1 MAKKPQTVFK
11 LISHQDERFKH
22 LLLQAKALTE
32 IKIIINQVI
41 DYQIAEHTEVAK
53 IHNGQLTLICDSSV
67 WATRLRY
74 MEPQIVTKLK
84 QYSSLKSIHKI
95 EIKVRPLSA
104 HRLSPTNKPRR
115 QVNLSAN
122 AARQIVND
130 AEAISDPILQNAL
143 KKLARHAKS

>member
-1 MAKKPQTVFK
+1 MGRKPQTLFK
-11 LISHQDERFKH
+11 LISHQDERFNH

-53 IHNGQLTLICDSSV
+53 IHNGQLTLICDSAV

-74 MEPQIVTKLK
+74 MEPQIVKKLQ
-84 QYSSLKSIHKI
+84 QYSPLKAIHKI
-95 EIKVRPLSA
+95 DIKIRPLTNHTSQQNIKPK
-104 HRLSPTNKPRR
+104 RKVELSLKA
-115 QVNLSAN
+115 AN
-122 AARQIVND
+122 QILDEAN
-130 AEAISDPILQNAL
+130 AISDPGLKNAL